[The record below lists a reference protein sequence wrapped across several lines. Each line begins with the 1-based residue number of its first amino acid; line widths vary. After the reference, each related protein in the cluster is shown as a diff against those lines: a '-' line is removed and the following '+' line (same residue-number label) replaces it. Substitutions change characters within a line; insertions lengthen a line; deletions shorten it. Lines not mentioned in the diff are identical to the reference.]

1 MSDYPPIPYG
11 WANFRGIQL
20 EGNLYVDK
28 TRFVRDLE
36 RHRYVVLIR
45 PRRFGKTCWVSLLEN
60 YYDRRWA
67 GDFEAVFR
75 RTDIGRDPTPER
87 HRYVV
92 LRFNFSTFNHRLDT
106 LRRSFEEYCAAVL
119 ESTVWRYPDLFPSS
133 AAEWILA
140 PEDTNS
146 RLSRLFIHAAD
157 HGILLYALIDEYDN
171 FANTVLAYHGEKA
184 YESFTHGDGFYRSFF
199 ATLKAGTDQTSGAL
213 SRLFITGVSPIT
225 LDDVTSGFNIGA
237 NISLDPT
244 FNEVLGFTE
253 TEVRSLLEIYRER
266 GALSFEVDAALR
278 VMRDW
283 YNGYRFAEET
293 DVDVYNTDM
302 VLYFLNN
309 SVPNRPMPRDLIDVN
324 VRIDYGKLRHLLVV
338 NRERRCGAPD
348 QLNGN
353 FDLLRNVIGEERA
366 DAAIAA
372 SFPLARLGMRENFLS
387 LLHYFGLLSIRGTA
401 EDQVRLGIPNQTVK
415 RLMHGFLREA
425 YEEAHAFSLDLYK
438 LERLLHE
445 MAWRGA
451 WEPLVTHFRDALAE
465 QTGIRD
471 YIDGEKALHG
481 FLSAYLSL
489 CPFFLMRSE
498 YELNKG
504 YADIFLEPF
513 LTRHPN
519 VRHGYV
525 IELKHLRRG
534 DGANASEVARKAA
547 EAKAQLRRY
556 LADKRLTEAWPSV
569 AFTGIAL
576 VFHGWEM
583 VFMEAVAA
591 QVEPRGGEGA

>member
-36 RHRYVVLIR
+36 RHRYAVLIR

-67 GDFEAVFR
+67 HEFETVFR
-75 RTDIGRDPTPER
+75 RTDIGRNPTPER

-106 LRRSFEEYCAAVL
+106 LQRSFEEYCAAVL
-119 ESTVWRYPDLFPSS
+119 ESTVARHRDLFPSS

-140 PEDTNS
+140 PASTNG
-146 RLSRLFIHAAD
+146 RLNRLFIHAGD
-157 HGILLYALIDEYDN
+157 HDIPLYMLIDEYDN

-199 ATLKAGTDQTSGAL
+199 ATLKAGTDQSTGGL

-225 LDDVTSGFNIGA
+225 LDDVTSGFNIGS
-237 NISLDPT
+237 NLSLDPA

-253 TEVRSLLEIYRER
+253 PEVRGVLDMYRER
-266 GALSFEVDAALR
+266 GALSLDVDAAMR
-278 VMRDW
+278 VMGDW
-283 YNGYRFAEET
+283 YNGYRFAKGVQT
-293 DVDVYNTDM
+293 DLFNTDM
-302 VLYFLNN
+302 ALYFLNQ
-309 SVPNRPMPRDLIDVN
+309 SIPNRPMPDDLIDVN

-338 NRERRCGAPD
+338 NRERRRGEPD

-353 FDLLRNVIGEERA
+353 FDLLKGVIGEEGA
-366 DAAIAA
+366 ETAIEAT
-372 SFPLARLGMRENFLS
+372 FPLSRLGTRENFLS

-401 EDQVRLGIPNQTVK
+401 EDKVRLGIPNQTVK
-415 RLMHGFLREA
+415 RLMYGFLREA
-425 YEEAHAFSLDLYK
+425 YDEAEVFSLDFYQ

-451 WEPLVTHFRDALAE
+451 WEPLVSHFRDALAE

-471 YIDGEKALHG
+471 YIAGEKVLHG
-481 FLSAYLSL
+481 FLSAYFSL

-498 YELNKG
+498 HELNKG

-513 LTRHPN
+513 LARHPD

-525 IELKHLRRG
+525 IELKYLPRG
-534 DGANASEVARKAA
+534 AGADDAAIAGKAA
-547 EAKAQLRRY
+547 EAKGQLRQY
-556 LADKRLTEAWPSV
+556 LADERLPKAWPSV
-569 AFTGIAL
+569 SFTGIAL
-576 VFHGWEM
+576 VFHGWEL
-583 VFMEAVAA
+583 VVAEAVRA
-591 QVEPRGGEGA
+591 